1 MRITMNRRRK
11 RKLKKKII
19 ISIILL
25 LFIGIGTGLYL
36 NRDSISNLFNNKEV
50 ANPNDNNNDRKEEE
64 EKPKEDEVY
73 KINMLAT
80 GDALIHNAIYW
91 EYATGN
97 RDTGP
102 YNFDGALD
110 YVRDIVSEYDI
121 AYYNQE
127 TPFAGGLPDGY
138 PRFSTPSEFGDAM
151 LDAGF
156 NMVSLATNHTL
167 DKGEN
172 GIINFYN
179 YFKNKDDVVY
189 NGIADSMD
197 TRNNFII
204 GEKNNIT
211 YTMLSYT
218 TSTNGLPVPSG
229 KDYLVNVY
237 DAEQV
242 KEDIESV
249 RDKVDVLI
257 VAMHWGVE
265 YATTPNASQEE
276 IAQYLADLGV
286 DIIIGTHPHVLQ
298 PITWI
303 DDTLVIYSLGNFI
316 SNQYGTDDYNKL
328 VGFMATWDITKTVT
342 PEGEVDITIDNL
354 GGELIFTK
362 YNGNPITTANHDGHQ
377 VIPFSKMTDEVLS
390 TFTNSIERDRL
401 YEKYSGILENMGLDL
416 NIAPLPST

>member
-1 MRITMNRRRK
+1 MNRRRK

-50 ANPNDNNNDRKEEE
+50 ANPNDNDKLDEE

-151 LDAGF
+151 IKAGF
-156 NMVSLATNHTL
+156 NMISTATNHTI
-167 DKGEN
+167 DKGED
-172 GIINFYN
+172 GILNFYN
-179 YFKNKDDVVY
+179 YLKNKDGIIF
-189 NGIADSMD
+189 NGIANSA
-197 TRNNFII
+197 TARNNFMI

-242 KEDIESV
+242 KSDIEAV

-265 YATTPNASQEE
+265 YASTPNSNQQE

-286 DIIIGTHPHVLQ
+286 DIILGAHPHVLQ

-303 DDTLVIYSLGNFI
+303 DDTLVMYSLGNFI

-328 VGFMATWDITKTVT
+328 VGFMATLDITKTVT
-342 PEGEVDITIDNL
+342 PEGDVDITIDNL

-390 TFTNSIERDRL
+390 TFTHSIERDRL
-401 YEKYSGILENMGLDL
+401 YEKYSGILESMGVDL
-416 NIAPLPST
+416 NIAPLPSA

>member
-1 MRITMNRRRK
+1 MNRRRK

-50 ANPNDNNNDRKEEE
+50 ANPNDNDKLEEE

-80 GDALIHNAIYW
+80 GDALIHNAVYW

-151 LDAGF
+151 IKAGF
-156 NMVSLATNHTL
+156 NMISTATNHTI
-167 DKGEN
+167 DKGED
-172 GIINFYN
+172 GILNFYN
-179 YFKNKDDVVY
+179 YLKNKDGIIF
-189 NGIADSMD
+189 NGIADSA
-197 TRNNFII
+197 TARNNFMI

-242 KEDIESV
+242 KSDIEAV

-265 YATTPNASQEE
+265 YASTPNSDQQE
-276 IAQYLADLGV
+276 IAQYLADIGV
-286 DIIIGTHPHVLQ
+286 DIILGAHPHVLQ

-303 DDTLVIYSLGNFI
+303 DDTLVMYSLGNFI

-328 VGFMATWDITKTVT
+328 VGFMATLDITKTVT
-342 PEGEVDITIDNL
+342 PEGVVDITIDNL

-377 VIPFSKMTDEVLS
+377 VIPFSKMTDKVLS
-390 TFTNSIERDRL
+390 TFTHSIERDRL
-401 YEKYSGILENMGLDL
+401 YEKYSGILESMGVDL
-416 NIAPLPST
+416 NIAPLPSA

>member
-1 MRITMNRRRK
+1 MNRRRK

-19 ISIILL
+19 FTIILL
-25 LFIGIGTGLYL
+25 LFVGIGTGLYL

-50 ANPNDNNNDRKEEE
+50 SNPNDNDKLDEEG
-64 EKPKEDEVY
+64 KPKEDEVY

-80 GDALIHNAIYW
+80 GDALIHNAVYW

-151 LDAGF
+151 IKAGF
-156 NMVSLATNHTL
+156 NMISTATNHTI
-167 DKGEN
+167 DKGED
-172 GIINFYN
+172 GILNFYN
-179 YFKNKDDVVY
+179 YLKNKDGIIF
-189 NGIADSMD
+189 NGIADNATD
-197 TRNNFII
+197 RNNFMI

-242 KEDIESV
+242 KSDIEAV

-265 YATTPNASQEE
+265 YASTPNSNQQE

-286 DIIIGTHPHVLQ
+286 DIILGAHPHVLQ

-303 DDTLVIYSLGNFI
+303 DDTLVMYSLGNFI

-328 VGFMATWDITKTVT
+328 VGFMATLDITKTVT
-342 PEGEVDITIDNL
+342 PEGDVDITIDNL

-390 TFTNSIERDRL
+390 TFTHSIERDRL
-401 YEKYSGILENMGLDL
+401 YEKYSGILESMGVDL
-416 NIAPLPST
+416 NVAPLPSA

>member
-1 MRITMNRRRK
+1 MNRRRK

-19 ISIILL
+19 FTIILL
-25 LFIGIGTGLYL
+25 LFVGIGTGLYL

-50 ANPNDNNNDRKEEE
+50 SNPNDNDKLDEE

-80 GDALIHNAIYW
+80 GDALIHNAVYW
-91 EYATGN
+91 EYATGD

-151 LDAGF
+151 IKAGF
-156 NMVSLATNHTL
+156 NMISTATNHTI
-167 DKGEN
+167 DKGED
-172 GIINFYN
+172 GILNFYN
-179 YFKNKDDVVY
+179 YLKNKDGIIF
-189 NGIADSMD
+189 NGIADNATD
-197 TRNNFII
+197 RNNFMI

-242 KEDIESV
+242 KSDIEAV

-265 YATTPNASQEE
+265 YASTPNSNQQE

-286 DIIIGTHPHVLQ
+286 DIILGAHPHVLQ

-303 DDTLVIYSLGNFI
+303 DDTLVMYSLGNFI

-328 VGFMATWDITKTVT
+328 VGFMATLDITKTVT
-342 PEGEVDITIDNL
+342 PEGDVDITIDNL

-390 TFTNSIERDRL
+390 TFTHSIERDRL
-401 YEKYSGILENMGLDL
+401 YEKYSGILESMGVDL
-416 NIAPLPST
+416 NIAPLPSA

>member
-1 MRITMNRRRK
+1 MNRRRK

-50 ANPNDNNNDRKEEE
+50 ANPNDNDKLEEE

-80 GDALIHNAIYW
+80 GDALIHNAVYW

-151 LDAGF
+151 IKAGF
-156 NMVSLATNHTL
+156 NMISTATNHTI
-167 DKGEN
+167 DKGED
-172 GIINFYN
+172 GILNFYN
-179 YFKNKDDVVY
+179 YLKNKDGIIF
-189 NGIADSMD
+189 NGIADSA
-197 TRNNFII
+197 TARNNFMI

-242 KEDIESV
+242 KSDIEAV

-265 YATTPNASQEE
+265 YASTPNSDQQE

-286 DIIIGTHPHVLQ
+286 DIILGAHPHVLQ

-303 DDTLVIYSLGNFI
+303 DDTLVMYSLGNFI

-328 VGFMATWDITKTVT
+328 VGFMATLDITKTVT
-342 PEGEVDITIDNL
+342 PEGDVDITIDNL

-390 TFTNSIERDRL
+390 TFTHSIERDRL
-401 YEKYSGILENMGLDL
+401 YEKYSRILESMGVDL
-416 NIAPLPST
+416 NIAPLPSA

>member
-1 MRITMNRRRK
+1 MNRRRK

-80 GDALIHNAIYW
+80 GDALIHNAVYW

-151 LDAGF
+151 IKAGF
-156 NMVSLATNHTL
+156 NMISTATNHTI
-167 DKGEN
+167 DKGED
-172 GIINFYN
+172 GILNFYN
-179 YFKNKDDVVY
+179 YLKNKDGIIF
-189 NGIADSMD
+189 NGIADSA
-197 TRNNFII
+197 TARNNFII

>member
-1 MRITMNRRRK
+1 MNRRRK

-127 TPFAGGLPDGY
+127 TPFAGGEPDGY

-390 TFTNSIERDRL
+390 TFTHSIERDRL
-401 YEKYSGILENMGLDL
+401 YEKYSGILESMGVDL

>member
-1 MRITMNRRRK
+1 MNRRRK

-80 GDALIHNAIYW
+80 GDALIHNAVYW

-151 LDAGF
+151 IKAGF
-156 NMVSLATNHTL
+156 NMISTATNHTI
-167 DKGEN
+167 DKGED
-172 GIINFYN
+172 GILNFYN
-179 YFKNKDDVVY
+179 YLKNKDGIIF
-189 NGIADSMD
+189 NGIADSA
-197 TRNNFII
+197 TARNNFII

-401 YEKYSGILENMGLDL
+401 YEKYSGILESMGVDL
-416 NIAPLPST
+416 NIAPLPSA

>member
-1 MRITMNRRRK
+1 MNRRRK

-19 ISIILL
+19 FTIILL
-25 LFIGIGTGLYL
+25 LFVGIGTGLYL

-50 ANPNDNNNDRKEEE
+50 SNPNDNDKLDEE

-80 GDALIHNAIYW
+80 GDALIHNAVYW

-151 LDAGF
+151 IKAGF
-156 NMVSLATNHTL
+156 NMISTATNHTI
-167 DKGEN
+167 DKGED
-172 GIINFYN
+172 GILNFYN
-179 YFKNKDDVVY
+179 YLKNKDGIIF
-189 NGIADSMD
+189 NGIADSA
-197 TRNNFII
+197 TARNNFMI

-242 KEDIESV
+242 KSDIEAV

-265 YATTPNASQEE
+265 YASTPNSDQQE

-286 DIIIGTHPHVLQ
+286 DIILGAHPHVLQ

-303 DDTLVIYSLGNFI
+303 DDTLVMYSLGNFI

-328 VGFMATWDITKTVT
+328 VGFMATLDITKTVT
-342 PEGEVDITIDNL
+342 PEGDVDITIDNL

-390 TFTNSIERDRL
+390 TFTHSIERDRL
-401 YEKYSGILENMGLDL
+401 YEKYSGILESMGVDL
-416 NIAPLPST
+416 NIAPLPSA

>member
-1 MRITMNRRRK
+1 MNRRRK

-401 YEKYSGILENMGLDL
+401 YEKYSGILESMGVDL

>member
-1 MRITMNRRRK
+1 MSKRRK
-11 RKLKKKII
+11 KRLKKKILI
-19 ISIILL
+19 TFIVILFVGL
-25 LFIGIGTGLYL
+25 GAGLYL
-36 NRDSISNLFNNKEV
+36 SRDSISDLFNNKDV
-50 ANPNDNNNDRKEEE
+50 ANSNDNDNKEKE
-64 EKPKEDEVY
+64 EKPKENEVY

-80 GDALIHNAIYW
+80 GDGLIHNAVFW
-91 EYATGN
+91 EYAIGDK
-97 RDTGP
+97 DTGP

-151 LDAGF
+151 IKAGF
-156 NMVSLATNHTL
+156 NMISTATNHTI

-172 GIINFYN
+172 GILNFYN
-179 YFKNKDDVVY
+179 YLKNKDGIIF
-189 NGIADSMD
+189 NGIADSA
-197 TRNNFII
+197 TARNNFMI
-204 GEKNNIT
+204 GEENNIT

-237 DAEQV
+237 DADEV
-242 KEDIESV
+242 KSDIEAV

-265 YATTPNASQEE
+265 YAATPNSEQQE
-276 IAQYLADLGV
+276 IAKYLADLGV

-303 DDTLVIYSLGNFI
+303 DDTLVMYSLGNFI

-328 VGFMATWDITKTVT
+328 VGFMATLDITKTVT
-342 PEGEVDITIDNL
+342 PEGDVDITIDNL

-377 VIPFSKMTDEVLS
+377 VIPFSKLTDEVLS
-390 TFTNSIERDRL
+390 TFTHPIERDRL
-401 YEKYSGILENMGLDL
+401 YEKYSGILESMGVDL
-416 NIAPLPST
+416 NIAPLPSA

>member
-1 MRITMNRRRK
+1 MSRRRK

-19 ISIILL
+19 FTIILL
-25 LFIGIGTGLYL
+25 LFVGIGTSLYL
-36 NRDSISNLFNNKEV
+36 NKDSISNLFNNKEV
-50 ANPNDNNNDRKEEE
+50 ANPNNNDKLDKE

-91 EYATGN
+91 EYTLGGKE
-97 RDTGP
+97 TGP

-110 YVRDIVSEYDI
+110 YVKDIVSKYDI

-127 TPFAGGLPDGY
+127 TPFAGGTPDGY
-138 PRFSTPSEFGDAM
+138 PRFSTPSEFGDSM
-151 LDAGF
+151 IKAGF
-156 NMVSLATNHTL
+156 NMISTATNHTI
-167 DKGEN
+167 DKGEK
-172 GIINFYN
+172 GILNFYN
-179 YFKNKDDVVY
+179 YLKNKDGIIF
-189 NGIADSMD
+189 NGIADSEDARKNYM
-197 TRNNFII
+197 I

-237 DAEQV
+237 DENKV
-242 KEDIESV
+242 KEDIAAI

-265 YATTPNASQEE
+265 YATNPNSNQQE
-276 IAQYLADLGV
+276 IAKYLADLGV
-286 DIIIGTHPHVLQ
+286 DIILGAHPHVLQ

-303 DDTLVIYSLGNFI
+303 DDTLVMYSLGNFI

-328 VGFMATWDITKTVT
+328 VGFMATLDITKTVT
-342 PEGEVDITIDNL
+342 PEGDVDITIDNL

-362 YNGNPITTANHDGHQ
+362 YNGNTITTANHNGHQ
-377 VIPFSKMTDEVLS
+377 VIPFSKMTDKVLS
-390 TFTNSIERDRL
+390 TFTHPIERDRL
-401 YEKYSGILENMGLDL
+401 YEKYSNILESMGTDL
-416 NIAPLPST
+416 NIAPLPSN

>member
-1 MRITMNRRRK
+1 MNRRRK

-25 LFIGIGTGLYL
+25 LFVGIGTGLYL

-80 GDALIHNAIYW
+80 GDALIHNAVYW

>member
-1 MRITMNRRRK
+1 MNRRRK

-19 ISIILL
+19 FTIILL
-25 LFIGIGTGLYL
+25 LFVGIGTGLYL

-50 ANPNDNNNDRKEEE
+50 SNPNDNDKLDEE

-80 GDALIHNAIYW
+80 GDALIHNAVYW

-151 LDAGF
+151 IKAGF
-156 NMVSLATNHTL
+156 NMISTATNHTI
-167 DKGEN
+167 DKGED
-172 GIINFYN
+172 GILNFYN
-179 YFKNKDDVVY
+179 YLKNKDGIIF
-189 NGIADSMD
+189 NGIADSA
-197 TRNNFII
+197 TARNNFMI

-242 KEDIESV
+242 KSDIEAV

-265 YATTPNASQEE
+265 YASTPNSNQQE

-286 DIIIGTHPHVLQ
+286 DIILGAHPHVLQ

-303 DDTLVIYSLGNFI
+303 DDTLVMYSLGNFI

-328 VGFMATWDITKTVT
+328 VGFMATLDITKTVT
-342 PEGEVDITIDNL
+342 PEGDVDITIDNL

-390 TFTNSIERDRL
+390 TFTHSIERDRL
-401 YEKYSGILENMGLDL
+401 YEKYSGILESMGVDL
-416 NIAPLPST
+416 NIAPLPSA

>member
-1 MRITMNRRRK
+1 MTRRK
-11 RKLKKKII
+11 KKLKKKAIF
-19 ISIILL
+19 STIILL
-25 LFIGIGTGLYL
+25 IVVLVGAFLGY
-36 NRDSISNLFNNKEV
+36 NYLFNDDSSN
-50 ANPNDNNNDRKEEE
+50 NSTNNNNNNGNNNQV
-64 EKPKEDEVY
+64 EKPKENEVY
-73 KINMLAT
+73 NLSLLAT
-80 GDALIHNAIYW
+80 GDALIHNAVYW
-91 EYATGN
+91 EYATGDKN
-97 RDTGP
+97 TGP

-127 TPFAGGLPDGY
+127 TPFAGGNPSGY

-151 LDAGF
+151 IKAGF
-156 NMVSLATNHTL
+156 NMVSLATNHTM

-172 GIINFYN
+172 GVLNFYN
-179 YFKNKDDVVY
+179 YFQDKNDIVY
-189 NGIADSMD
+189 NGIADSEES
-197 TRNNFII
+197 RNNFII

-237 DAEQV
+237 DEEQV
-242 KEDIESV
+242 KEDIEAV

-265 YATTPNASQEE
+265 YATNPNDSQKE

-286 DIIIGTHPHVLQ
+286 DIVIGCHPHVLQ

-303 DDTLVIYSLGNFI
+303 DDTLVMYSLGNFI

-328 VGFMATWDITKTVT
+328 VGFMATLDITKTVT
-342 PEGEVDITIDNL
+342 PEGEVTIDIGNL

-362 YNGNPITTANHDGHQ
+362 YNGNPITTSNHDGHV
-377 VIPFSKMTDEVLS
+377 VIPFSKMTDDRYLS
-390 TFTNSIERDRL
+390 DYQRI
-401 YEKYSGILENMGLDL
+401 YEKYSGILKNMGTDL
-416 NIAPLPST
+416 NIVPLPS

>member
-401 YEKYSGILENMGLDL
+401 YEKYSGILESMGVDL
-416 NIAPLPST
+416 NIAPLPSA

>member
-1 MRITMNRRRK
+1 MNRRRK

-50 ANPNDNNNDRKEEE
+50 ANPNDNDKLEEE

-80 GDALIHNAIYW
+80 GDALIHNAVYW

-151 LDAGF
+151 IKAGF
-156 NMVSLATNHTL
+156 NMISTATNHTI
-167 DKGEN
+167 DKGED
-172 GIINFYN
+172 GILNFYN
-179 YFKNKDDVVY
+179 YLKNKDGIIF
-189 NGIADSMD
+189 NGIADNATD
-197 TRNNFII
+197 RNNFMI

-242 KEDIESV
+242 KSDIEAV

-265 YATTPNASQEE
+265 YASTPNSDQQE

-286 DIIIGTHPHVLQ
+286 DIILGAHPHVLQ

-303 DDTLVIYSLGNFI
+303 DDTLVMYSLGNFI

-328 VGFMATWDITKTVT
+328 VGFMATLDITKTVT
-342 PEGEVDITIDNL
+342 PEGVVDITIDNL

-390 TFTNSIERDRL
+390 TFTHSIERDRL
-401 YEKYSGILENMGLDL
+401 YEKYSGILESMGVDL
-416 NIAPLPST
+416 NIAPLPSA